1 MDEIIKPINSSD
13 TLEDGV
19 SLADKIDKIT
29 ENISLIMS
37 KMSFCIGLSYAFLD
51 EFIEEQKDNV
61 VLREMVQK
69 AEILRTRINVEL
81 KTKKEKH

>member
-19 SLADKIDKIT
+19 SLANKIDRIT
-29 ENISLIMS
+29 ENISLTMS
-37 KMSFCIGLSYAFLD
+37 KMSFCIGLSYSFLD